1 MARTGLSLH
10 LPVTLVLLAVTL
22 AILPPAADA
31 ITIVSV
37 SDSGTSGPG
46 FLFLGGQFSNV
57 VVASWTETGSFSGVT
72 VKAAIGSVDSG
83 FRSGTAY
90 LTKAIGP
97 GTTPTNQ
104 VVPQVGFTAPLV
116 TSKFD
121 PFPLTTLFSGV
132 SLGPGTYYLVLAAP
146 FRDQSFSDLGWQ
158 FETSGLVTVAP
169 GVSLGNYSAAN
180 TFFSAVD
187 SFAPASTFLTLSGG
201 QAFFEVS
208 TIPEPY
214 SLTLM
219 LIGLGSLITRKCR
232 SWHLVRLAD

>member
-1 MARTGLSLH
+1 MVRRRLSSLAVI
-10 LPVTLVLLAVTL
+10 LALLAGALATL
-22 AILPPAADA
+22 PRAGNA

-46 FLFLGGQFSNV
+46 VLFLGGQFSNV

-72 VKAAIGSVDSG
+72 VRAAIGSVDSS

-104 VVPQVGFTAPLV
+104 VVPQVSFTAPLV
-116 TSKFD
+116 SSQFD
-121 PFPLTTLFSGV
+121 PFPLTTLFTGL

-146 FRDQSFSDLGWQ
+146 FRDQSFSDLGWR
-158 FETSGLVTVAP
+158 FEPSGFVTVAP

-180 TFFSAVD
+180 TFLSAVD
-187 SFAPASTFLTLSGG
+187 SFAPASTFLILSGG

-208 TIPEPY
+208 NIPEPK

-219 LIGLGSLITRKCR
+219 LIGFALIICKSR
-232 SWHLVRLAD
+232 SWHLPRPAD